1 LPPAIGAA
9 PGAQLRQRG
18 GFDRGTGRYDA
29 QVIVLDANVLLY
41 AYDVNSE
48 NHTKAR
54 AWVEQVFSDGTPIG
68 LPWQT
73 VAAFLRVVTN
83 PRLPGKRFTPEE
95 AAQIVDQWLDQP
107 NVRLLAAG
115 DQHWTILRQMMIGGQ
130 ARGPLVSDAQ
140 LAALAIEYG
149 GILQTTDRD
158 FARFPGL
165 RWSNPLE

>member
-1 LPPAIGAA
+1 
-9 PGAQLRQRG
+9 
-18 GFDRGTGRYDA
+18 
-29 QVIVLDANVLLY
+29 VIVLDANVLLY

-48 NHTKAR
+48 KHTEAR
-54 AWVEQVFSDGTPIG
+54 AWVERVLSDGAPVA
-68 LPWQT
+68 LPWQS
-73 VAAFLRVVTN
+73 VAAFIRVVTN

-107 NVRLLAAG
+107 NVRLLAPS
-115 DQHWTILRQMMIGGQ
+115 DQHWNIFRQMMINGQ

-140 LAALAIEYG
+140 LAALTIEYG

>member
-1 LPPAIGAA
+1 
-9 PGAQLRQRG
+9 
-18 GFDRGTGRYDA
+18 
-29 QVIVLDANVLLY
+29 VIVLDANVLLY

-48 NHTKAR
+48 KHTKAR
-54 AWVEQVFSDGTPIG
+54 VWVEQVLSDGTPVG

-73 VAAFLRVVTN
+73 VAAFIRVVTN

-95 AAQIVDQWLDQP
+95 AAQIVDQWLGQP
-107 NVRLLAAG
+107 NVRLLAPG
-115 DQHWTILRQMMIGGQ
+115 DQHWVTFRQMMIDGQ